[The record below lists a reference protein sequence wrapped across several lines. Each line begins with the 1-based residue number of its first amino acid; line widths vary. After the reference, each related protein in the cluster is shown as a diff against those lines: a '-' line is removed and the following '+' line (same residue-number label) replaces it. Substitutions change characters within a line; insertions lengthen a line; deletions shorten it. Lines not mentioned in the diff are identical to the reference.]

1 MDIKNQVKKLPDA
14 PGVYLFKKG
23 KEILYIGKAT
33 SLKDRVRSYFI
44 GDLINT
50 RGQFIVDMVF
60 KAEKIDYL
68 KTDSVLE
75 ALILESNLIKKH
87 QPKYNTKEKD
97 DRSYNYV
104 VITKEDFPCV
114 LLVRGREL
122 EKLNSQSGGLNVKYK
137 FGPYPNGSAIKE
149 GLKIIRK
156 IFPFRDKCVPYEYLP
171 SNKVTKARPCF
182 NKQIG
187 LCPGVCSGEISR
199 KEYGEIILNIKF
211 FLEGKKKALIK
222 KLEREMKEYGKKREF
237 EKAGKIK
244 KTLFAL
250 NHIQDVALIKK
261 SENEIVE
268 RIYAKT
274 TVWRME
280 AYDIAHISGTNMVGA
295 MAVMEDGEFKKS
307 DYRKFKI
314 KSVKTP
320 NDTAALKEIL
330 ERRLEHKEWRLPDAI
345 VYDGGIAQR
354 NAVEDILKN
363 ILGENHKVKIVG
375 VVKNEKHK
383 PAKILGEEEI
393 IKKYKK
399 EILLLNSEAHRF
411 AVGFHRNLR
420 NLIRRH

>member
-1 MDIKNQVKKLPDA
+1 M
-14 PGVYLFKKG
+14 
-23 KEILYIGKAT
+23 
-33 SLKDRVRSYFI
+33 
-44 GDLINT
+44 
-50 RGQFIVDMVF
+50 
-60 KAEKIDYL
+60 
-68 KTDSVLE
+68 
-75 ALILESNLIKKH
+75 
-87 QPKYNTKEKD
+87 
-97 DRSYNYV
+97 
-104 VITKEDFPCV
+104 
-114 LLVRGREL
+114 
-122 EKLNSQSGGLNVKYK
+122 NSQSGGLNVKYK

-295 MAVMEDGEFKKS
+295 MAVMEDGEFKKIGLS
-307 DYRKFKI
+307 Q
-314 KSVKTP
+314 V
-320 NDTAALKEIL
+320 
-330 ERRLEHKEWRLPDAI
+330 
-345 VYDGGIAQR
+345 
-354 NAVEDILKN
+354 
-363 ILGENHKVKIVG
+363 
-375 VVKNEKHK
+375 
-383 PAKILGEEEI
+383 
-393 IKKYKK
+393 
-399 EILLLNSEAHRF
+399 
-411 AVGFHRNLR
+411 
-420 NLIRRH
+420 

>member
-1 MDIKNQVKKLPDA
+1 
-14 PGVYLFKKG
+14 
-23 KEILYIGKAT
+23 
-33 SLKDRVRSYFI
+33 
-44 GDLINT
+44 
-50 RGQFIVDMVF
+50 
-60 KAEKIDYL
+60 
-68 KTDSVLE
+68 
-75 ALILESNLIKKH
+75 
-87 QPKYNTKEKD
+87 
-97 DRSYNYV
+97 
-104 VITKEDFPCV
+104 
-114 LLVRGREL
+114 
-122 EKLNSQSGGLNVKYK
+122 
-137 FGPYPNGSAIKE
+137 
-149 GLKIIRK
+149 
-156 IFPFRDKCVPYEYLP
+156 
-171 SNKVTKARPCF
+171 
-182 NKQIG
+182 
-187 LCPGVCSGEISR
+187 
-199 KEYGEIILNIKF
+199 
-211 FLEGKKKALIK
+211 
-222 KLEREMKEYGKKREF
+222 MKEYGKKREF

-268 RIYAKT
+268 RIYAEPIAT
-274 TVWRME
+274 GLAQLDAVRGTSEACDQAVLLYCAGANDLPAQAGRSNEEIRRLCRDCIRME